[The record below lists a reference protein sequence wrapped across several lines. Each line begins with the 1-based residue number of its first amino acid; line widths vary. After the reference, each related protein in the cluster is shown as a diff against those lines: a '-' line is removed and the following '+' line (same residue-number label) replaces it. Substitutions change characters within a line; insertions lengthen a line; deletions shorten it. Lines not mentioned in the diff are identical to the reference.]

1 MDRNY
6 KDKEKLEESLDIPV
20 LGEIPISKNI

>member
-1 MDRNY
+1 MDSTY
-6 KDKEKLEESLDIPV
+6 KDKEQLEESLDIPV